1 MANAAGPATP
11 QKVFDM
17 VIMAVQAMEVMGAPE
32 TIKEIQNPKGDF
44 VDGEIY
50 LITADCETGKCLA
63 HPMAPHLVEKN
74 VDMLTVKDKK
84 GTPFFAR
91 LCEIAAGKNGGWM
104 EYWWPKPGEKTPSRK
119 LAFAFRTTING
130 KEYMI
135 TSGLYDDNTSV
146 DELNALLE

>member
-1 MANAAGPATP
+1 
-11 QKVFDM
+11 
-17 VIMAVQAMEVMGAPE
+17 MGAPE

-44 VDGEIY
+44 VDGEKY
-50 LITADCETGKCLA
+50 LISADCETGKCLA

-104 EYWWPKPGEKTPSRK
+104 EYWRPETGRAAPIEEVGVCIQNHDQWQRVHDY
-119 LAFAFRTTING
+119 FRI
-130 KEYMI
+130 
-135 TSGLYDDNTSV
+135 V
-146 DELNALLE
+146 